1 MPEPTESRVGVYIDF
16 DNVVISRYDQLF
28 GRGDFMRDRARDI
41 DGMKDRLEE
50 AKVDIGA
57 ILDYASS
64 FGTIAVSRAYADWSA
79 PANSAYQRQL
89 INRAVD
95 LAQLFQVT
103 SGGKN
108 GADIRLAV
116 DVVEELYR
124 LPDLTHVVLVAG
136 DSDYIALAQSAKR
149 LGRTVIGIGVAGATS
164 RALMAACDEFT
175 DYDEVPGVVAVPKH
189 VPGPSTT
196 PKRRNSRT
204 AAAPASAAASVPEP
218 EAAPQ
223 PEVEVEAEQDGH
235 LTQEAATDLLIR
247 ALRIVENRGDE
258 DWAGNS
264 QVKNQM
270 LRMDS
275 SFKEKS
281 LGYKSFTAFV
291 DSRSS
296 QVEVKEDAP
305 TNQPRL
311 RLRAEET
318 AIESAPPVGK
328 APVKGSAKTS
338 KVEPAVETPT
348 EEPPAGPTPVEE
360 GPIEQPPVEQPPVE
374 DAPVE
379 REPVEPS
386 PAEPAAKRPTRR
398 AGSRRVTAPPGF
410 AAPTS

>member
-1 MPEPTESRVGVYIDF
+1 MAEPSESRVGVYIDF
-16 DNVVISRYDQLF
+16 DNVVISRYDQLW
-28 GRGDFMRDRARDI
+28 GRGDFMRDRARHADT
-41 DGMKDRLEE
+41 DALRARLEE

-79 PANSAYQRQL
+79 PANASYQRQL

-124 LPDLTHVVLVAG
+124 LPDLTHVVIVAG

-175 DYDEVPGVVAVPKH
+175 DYDELPGVAPFVKPEPAKAEPA
-189 VPGPSTT
+189 
-196 PKRRNSRT
+196 KRRPTKAET
-204 AAAPASAAASVPEP
+204 AKAAETEP
-218 EAAPQ
+218 DA
-223 PEVEVEAEQDGH
+223 H
-235 LTQEAATDLLIR
+235 LTQDAATDLLVR

-281 LGYKSFTAFV
+281 LGYKSFTDFIG
-291 DSRSS
+291 SRSS
-296 QVEVKEDAP
+296 VVEVKEGAA
-305 TNQPRL
+305 TNQPRI
-311 RLRAEET
+311 RLRDR
-318 AIESAPPVGK
+318 G
-328 APVKGSAKTS
+328 
-338 KVEPAVETPT
+338 
-348 EEPPAGPTPVEE
+348 
-360 GPIEQPPVEQPPVE
+360 
-374 DAPVE
+374 
-379 REPVEPS
+379 
-386 PAEPAAKRPTRR
+386 
-398 AGSRRVTAPPGF
+398 
-410 AAPTS
+410 

>member
-16 DNVVISRYDQLF
+16 DNVVISRYDQLW
-28 GRGDFMRDRARDI
+28 GRGDFMRDRARQADTEALRA
-41 DGMKDRLEE
+41 KLEQ

-57 ILDYASS
+57 ILDYCSS
-64 FGTIAVSRAYADWSA
+64 YGTIAVSRAYADWSA
-79 PANSAYQRQL
+79 PANASYQRQL

-124 LPDLTHVVLVAG
+124 LPDLTHVVIVAG

-175 DYDEVPGVVAVPKH
+175 DYDELPGVVPFVKPEPA
-189 VPGPSTT
+189 GAASA
-196 PKRRNSRT
+196 PKRRPTKAET
-204 AAAPASAAASVPEP
+204 AKTTPAND
-218 EAAPQ
+218 
-223 PEVEVEAEQDGH
+223 VETDAH
-235 LTQEAATDLLIR
+235 LTQDAATDLLVR
-247 ALRIVENRGDE
+247 ALQIVENRGDE

-281 LGYKSFTAFV
+281 LGYKSFTDFV
-291 DSRSS
+291 ASRSNV
-296 QVEVKEDAP
+296 VEVKEGAP

-311 RLRAEET
+311 RLR
-318 AIESAPPVGK
+318 
-328 APVKGSAKTS
+328 
-338 KVEPAVETPT
+338 
-348 EEPPAGPTPVEE
+348 
-360 GPIEQPPVEQPPVE
+360 
-374 DAPVE
+374 E
-379 REPVEPS
+379 R
-386 PAEPAAKRPTRR
+386 
-398 AGSRRVTAPPGF
+398 G
-410 AAPTS
+410 

>member
-1 MPEPTESRVGVYIDF
+1 MPEPSESRVGVYIDF
-16 DNVVISRYDQLF
+16 DNVVISRYDQLW
-28 GRGDFMRDRARDI
+28 GRGDFMRDRARQADTEALRA
-41 DGMKDRLEE
+41 KLEQ

-57 ILDYASS
+57 ILDYCSS

-79 PANSAYQRQL
+79 PANASYQRQL

-124 LPDLTHVVLVAG
+124 LPDLTHVVIVAG

-175 DYDEVPGVVAVPKH
+175 DYDELPGVVPFVKPE
-189 VPGPSTT
+189 
-196 PKRRNSRT
+196 
-204 AAAPASAAASVPEP
+204 PASAASTPKRKPTKAETAKTAPANDQEP
-218 EAAPQ
+218 DA
-223 PEVEVEAEQDGH
+223 H
-235 LTQEAATDLLIR
+235 LTQDAATDLLVR
-247 ALRIVENRGDE
+247 ALQIVENRGDE

-281 LGYKSFTAFV
+281 LGYKSFTDFV
-291 DSRSS
+291 ASRSNV
-296 QVEVKEDAP
+296 VEVKEGAP

-311 RLRAEET
+311 RLR
-318 AIESAPPVGK
+318 
-328 APVKGSAKTS
+328 
-338 KVEPAVETPT
+338 
-348 EEPPAGPTPVEE
+348 
-360 GPIEQPPVEQPPVE
+360 
-374 DAPVE
+374 E
-379 REPVEPS
+379 R
-386 PAEPAAKRPTRR
+386 
-398 AGSRRVTAPPGF
+398 G
-410 AAPTS
+410 

>member
-1 MPEPTESRVGVYIDF
+1 MPEPSESRVGVYIDF

-28 GRGDFMRDRARDI
+28 GRGDFMRDRARIAGTDLI
-41 DGMKDRLEE
+41 AERLEA

-79 PANSAYQRQL
+79 PANSNYQRQL

-124 LPDLTHVVLVAG
+124 LPDLTHVIIVAG

-175 DYDEVPGVVAVPKH
+175 DYDEVPGVIPFVKPKAVAK
-189 VPGPSTT
+189 
-196 PKRRNSRT
+196 
-204 AAAPASAAASVPEP
+204 APAGAATGSAGSAAATGSGATEAVTATAPAATSGPRRASRSGTKSPVVEP
-218 EAAPQ
+218 VESSAESELIETGLVETDNPLETDN
-223 PEVEVEAEQDGH
+223 EVDSH
-235 LTQEAATDLLIR
+235 LSQAAATDLLVR

-291 DSRSS
+291 DSRSE

-311 RLRAEET
+311 RLRAEERPG
-318 AIESAPPVGK
+318 ES
-328 APVKGSAKTS
+328 S
-338 KVEPAVETPT
+338 
-348 EEPPAGPTPVEE
+348 
-360 GPIEQPPVEQPPVE
+360 
-374 DAPVE
+374 D
-379 REPVEPS
+379 
-386 PAEPAAKRPTRR
+386 
-398 AGSRRVTAPPGF
+398 
-410 AAPTS
+410 

>member
-1 MPEPTESRVGVYIDF
+1 MAEPGESRVGVYIDF
-16 DNVVISRYDQLF
+16 DNVVISRYDQLW
-28 GRGDFMRDRARDI
+28 GRGDFIRERARHADT
-41 DGMKDRLEE
+41 DALKERLEQ

-79 PANSAYQRQL
+79 PANANYQRQL

-103 SGGKN
+103 AGGKN

-124 LPDLTHVVLVAG
+124 LPDLTHVIIVAG

-175 DYDEVPGVVAVPKH
+175 DYDELPGVLPFVKPVAATGAV
-189 VPGPSTT
+189 
-196 PKRRNSRT
+196 T
-204 AAAPASAAASVPEP
+204 AAPRRASRGGTKTPPPATEPTATAEQEQEPGSGPES
-218 EAAPQ
+218 
-223 PEVEVEAEQDGH
+223 EVEPNAH
-235 LTQEAATDLLIR
+235 LTQEAATDLLVR

-291 DSRSS
+291 DSRSDV
-296 QVEVKEDAP
+296 VEVKQGAP

-311 RLRAEET
+311 RLRGEE
-318 AIESAPPVGK
+318 
-328 APVKGSAKTS
+328 
-338 KVEPAVETPT
+338 
-348 EEPPAGPTPVEE
+348 
-360 GPIEQPPVEQPPVE
+360 
-374 DAPVE
+374 
-379 REPVEPS
+379 
-386 PAEPAAKRPTRR
+386 R
-398 AGSRRVTAPPGF
+398 ADG
-410 AAPTS
+410 

>member
-1 MPEPTESRVGVYIDF
+1 MPEPSESRVGVYIDF
-16 DNVVISRYDQLF
+16 DNVVISRYDQLW
-28 GRGDFMRDRARDI
+28 GRGDFMRDRARQADTEALRA
-41 DGMKDRLEE
+41 KLEQ

-57 ILDYASS
+57 ILDYCSS

-79 PANSAYQRQL
+79 PANASYQRQL

-124 LPDLTHVVLVAG
+124 LPDLTHVVIVAG

-175 DYDEVPGVVAVPKH
+175 DYDELPGV
-189 VPGPSTT
+189 T
-196 PKRRNSRT
+196 PFVKPEPT
-204 AAAPASAAASVPEP
+204 AAPASSGSTPKRKPAKAATPPADSEP
-218 EAAPQ
+218 DA
-223 PEVEVEAEQDGH
+223 H
-235 LTQEAATDLLIR
+235 LTQDAATDLLVR
-247 ALRIVENRGDE
+247 ALQIVENRGDD

-281 LGYKSFTAFV
+281 LGYKSFTDFIG
-291 DSRSS
+291 SRSDV
-296 QVEVKEDAP
+296 VEVKEGAA

-311 RLRAEET
+311 RLR
-318 AIESAPPVGK
+318 
-328 APVKGSAKTS
+328 
-338 KVEPAVETPT
+338 
-348 EEPPAGPTPVEE
+348 
-360 GPIEQPPVEQPPVE
+360 
-374 DAPVE
+374 E
-379 REPVEPS
+379 R
-386 PAEPAAKRPTRR
+386 
-398 AGSRRVTAPPGF
+398 G
-410 AAPTS
+410 

>member
-1 MPEPTESRVGVYIDF
+1 MPEPSESRVGVYIDF

-28 GRGDFMRDRARDI
+28 GRGDFMRDRARDA

-124 LPDLTHVVLVAG
+124 LPDITHVVLVAG

-175 DYDEVPGVVAVPKH
+175 DYDEVPGVVPVPKH

-204 AAAPASAAASVPEP
+204 AAAPASAVASAPEP

-223 PEVEVEAEQDGH
+223 PDAEPDGH

-311 RLRAEET
+311 RLRAEES
-318 AIESAPPVGK
+318 AAAESAPVEQPIAKSTPVERAVFEE
-328 APVKGSAKTS
+328 APV
-338 KVEPAVETPT
+338 VEPPVVEQPVAEPPVAAPDAQSN
-348 EEPPAGPTPVEE
+348 EEPPAA
-360 GPIEQPPVEQPPVE
+360 PPV
-374 DAPVE
+374 
-379 REPVEPS
+379 
-386 PAEPAAKRPTRR
+386 KRASTRS
-398 AGSRRVTAPPGF
+398 GSRRVTAPPGS
-410 AAPTS
+410 AAPVS

>member
-1 MPEPTESRVGVYIDF
+1 MPEPSESRVGVYIDF

-28 GRGDFMRDRARDI
+28 GRGDFMRDRARHADTEPLRA
-41 DGMKDRLEE
+41 RLEQ

-57 ILDYASS
+57 ILDYSSS

-79 PANSAYQRQL
+79 PANASYQRQL

-124 LPDLTHVVLVAG
+124 LPDLTHVVIVAG

-175 DYDEVPGVVAVPKH
+175 DYDELPGV
-189 VPGPSTT
+189 T
-196 PKRRNSRT
+196 PFVKPAPVE
-204 AAAPASAAASVPEP
+204 AAAKAGSTPRPRAAKAGRPAAETESAAETEP
-218 EAAPQ
+218 DA
-223 PEVEVEAEQDGH
+223 H
-235 LTQEAATDLLIR
+235 LTQDAATDLLVR
-247 ALRIVENRGDE
+247 AMQIVENRGDD

-281 LGYKSFTAFV
+281 LGYKSFTDFV
-291 DSRSS
+291 ASRSNV
-296 QVEVKEDAP
+296 VEVKEGAP

-311 RLRAEET
+311 RLRDR
-318 AIESAPPVGK
+318 S
-328 APVKGSAKTS
+328 
-338 KVEPAVETPT
+338 
-348 EEPPAGPTPVEE
+348 
-360 GPIEQPPVEQPPVE
+360 
-374 DAPVE
+374 
-379 REPVEPS
+379 
-386 PAEPAAKRPTRR
+386 
-398 AGSRRVTAPPGF
+398 
-410 AAPTS
+410 

>member
-1 MPEPTESRVGVYIDF
+1 MPEPSESRVGVYIDF
-16 DNVVISRYDQLF
+16 DNVVISRYDQLW
-28 GRGDFMRDRARDI
+28 GRGDFMRDRARHADTEPLRA
-41 DGMKDRLEE
+41 RLEQ

-57 ILDYASS
+57 ILDYSSS

-79 PANSAYQRQL
+79 PANASYQRQL

-124 LPDLTHVVLVAG
+124 LPDLTHVVIVAG

-175 DYDEVPGVVAVPKH
+175 DYDELPGVTPFVKPESVETAAKA
-189 VPGPSTT
+189 GST
-196 PKRRNSRT
+196 PKRKPAK
-204 AAAPASAAASVPEP
+204 AAAPAAETEP
-218 EAAPQ
+218 DA
-223 PEVEVEAEQDGH
+223 H
-235 LTQEAATDLLIR
+235 LTQDAATDLLVR
-247 ALRIVENRGDE
+247 AMQIVENRGDD

-281 LGYKSFTAFV
+281 LGYKSFTDFV
-291 DSRSS
+291 ASRSNV
-296 QVEVKEDAP
+296 VEVKEGAP

-311 RLRAEET
+311 RLR
-318 AIESAPPVGK
+318 
-328 APVKGSAKTS
+328 
-338 KVEPAVETPT
+338 
-348 EEPPAGPTPVEE
+348 
-360 GPIEQPPVEQPPVE
+360 
-374 DAPVE
+374 E
-379 REPVEPS
+379 R
-386 PAEPAAKRPTRR
+386 
-398 AGSRRVTAPPGF
+398 G
-410 AAPTS
+410 

>member
-1 MPEPTESRVGVYIDF
+1 MPEPSESRVGVYIDF
-16 DNVVISRYDQLF
+16 DNVVISRYDQLW
-28 GRGDFMRDRARDI
+28 GRGDFMRDRARQADTEPLRA
-41 DGMKDRLEE
+41 RLEQ

-79 PANSAYQRQL
+79 PANASYQRQL

-124 LPDLTHVVLVAG
+124 LPDLTHVVIVAG

-175 DYDEVPGVVAVPKH
+175 DYDELPGVVPFVKPEPAAPRA
-189 VPGPSTT
+189 GTGATS
-196 PKRRNSRT
+196 KRKPAKT
-204 AAAPASAAASVPEP
+204 AAPA
-218 EAAPQ
+218 APGTT
-223 PEVEVEAEQDGH
+223 AETDADSETDAH
-235 LTQEAATDLLIR
+235 LTQEAATDLLVR
-247 ALRIVENRGDE
+247 ALRIVENRGDD

-291 DSRSS
+291 DSRSNE
-296 QVEVKEDAP
+296 VEVKEGAP

-311 RLRAEET
+311 RLRDR
-318 AIESAPPVGK
+318 G
-328 APVKGSAKTS
+328 
-338 KVEPAVETPT
+338 
-348 EEPPAGPTPVEE
+348 
-360 GPIEQPPVEQPPVE
+360 
-374 DAPVE
+374 
-379 REPVEPS
+379 
-386 PAEPAAKRPTRR
+386 
-398 AGSRRVTAPPGF
+398 
-410 AAPTS
+410 

>member
-1 MPEPTESRVGVYIDF
+1 MPEPSESRVGVYIDF
-16 DNVVISRYDQLF
+16 DNVVISRYDQLW
-28 GRGDFMRDRARDI
+28 GRGDFMRDRARHADTEPLRA
-41 DGMKDRLEE
+41 RLEQ

-57 ILDYASS
+57 ILDYSSS

-79 PANSAYQRQL
+79 PANASYQRQL

-124 LPDLTHVVLVAG
+124 LPDLTHVVIVAG

-175 DYDEVPGVVAVPKH
+175 DYDELPGVTPFVKPAPVETPVKA
-189 VPGPSTT
+189 GST
-196 PKRRNSRT
+196 PKRKPAK
-204 AAAPASAAASVPEP
+204 AATPAAETEP
-218 EAAPQ
+218 DA
-223 PEVEVEAEQDGH
+223 H
-235 LTQEAATDLLIR
+235 LTQDAATDLLVR
-247 ALRIVENRGDE
+247 AMQIVENRGDD

-281 LGYKSFTAFV
+281 LGYKSFTDFV
-291 DSRSS
+291 ASRSNV
-296 QVEVKEDAP
+296 VEVKEGAP

-311 RLRAEET
+311 RLRDR
-318 AIESAPPVGK
+318 S
-328 APVKGSAKTS
+328 
-338 KVEPAVETPT
+338 
-348 EEPPAGPTPVEE
+348 
-360 GPIEQPPVEQPPVE
+360 
-374 DAPVE
+374 
-379 REPVEPS
+379 
-386 PAEPAAKRPTRR
+386 
-398 AGSRRVTAPPGF
+398 
-410 AAPTS
+410 

>member
-1 MPEPTESRVGVYIDF
+1 MPEPSESRVGVYIDF
-16 DNVVISRYDQLF
+16 DNVVISRYDQLW
-28 GRGDFMRDRARDI
+28 GRGDFMRDRARQADTEALRA
-41 DGMKDRLEE
+41 KLEQ

-57 ILDYASS
+57 ILDYCSS

-79 PANSAYQRQL
+79 PANASYQRQL

-124 LPDLTHVVLVAG
+124 LPDLTHVVIVAG

-175 DYDEVPGVVAVPKH
+175 DYDELPGV
-189 VPGPSTT
+189 T
-196 PKRRNSRT
+196 PFVKPEPAAAAATAT
-204 AAAPASAAASVPEP
+204 AAAPKRKPSKAETAKAAATTESEP
-218 EAAPQ
+218 DA
-223 PEVEVEAEQDGH
+223 H
-235 LTQEAATDLLIR
+235 LTQDAATDLLVR

-281 LGYKSFTAFV
+281 LGYKSFTDFV
-291 DSRSS
+291 ASRSNV
-296 QVEVKEDAP
+296 VEVKEGAP

-311 RLRAEET
+311 RLRDR
-318 AIESAPPVGK
+318 G
-328 APVKGSAKTS
+328 
-338 KVEPAVETPT
+338 
-348 EEPPAGPTPVEE
+348 
-360 GPIEQPPVEQPPVE
+360 
-374 DAPVE
+374 
-379 REPVEPS
+379 
-386 PAEPAAKRPTRR
+386 
-398 AGSRRVTAPPGF
+398 
-410 AAPTS
+410 

>member
-1 MPEPTESRVGVYIDF
+1 MPEPSESRVGVYIDF
-16 DNVVISRYDQLF
+16 DNVVISRYDQLW
-28 GRGDFMRDRARDI
+28 GRGDFMRDRARQADTEALRA
-41 DGMKDRLEE
+41 KLEQ

-57 ILDYASS
+57 ILDYSSS

-79 PANSAYQRQL
+79 PANASYQRQL

-124 LPDLTHVVLVAG
+124 LPDLTHVVIVAG

-175 DYDEVPGVVAVPKH
+175 DYDELPGV
-189 VPGPSTT
+189 T
-196 PKRRNSRT
+196 PFVKPEP
-204 AAAPASAAASVPEP
+204 AAPASAPKRKPAKAA
-218 EAAPQ
+218 AAPENE
-223 PEVEVEAEQDGH
+223 PDAH
-235 LTQEAATDLLIR
+235 LTQDAATDLLVR
-247 ALRIVENRGDE
+247 ALQIVENRGDE

-281 LGYKSFTAFV
+281 LGYKSFTDFV
-291 DSRSS
+291 ASRSNV
-296 QVEVKEDAP
+296 VEVKEGAP

-311 RLRAEET
+311 RLRA
-318 AIESAPPVGK
+318 
-328 APVKGSAKTS
+328 KG
-338 KVEPAVETPT
+338 
-348 EEPPAGPTPVEE
+348 
-360 GPIEQPPVEQPPVE
+360 
-374 DAPVE
+374 
-379 REPVEPS
+379 
-386 PAEPAAKRPTRR
+386 
-398 AGSRRVTAPPGF
+398 
-410 AAPTS
+410 

>member
-1 MPEPTESRVGVYIDF
+1 MPEPSESRVGVYIDF
-16 DNVVISRYDQLF
+16 DNVVISRYDQLW
-28 GRGDFMRDRARDI
+28 GRGDFMRDRARQADTEALRA
-41 DGMKDRLEE
+41 KLEQ

-57 ILDYASS
+57 ILDYCSS

-79 PANSAYQRQL
+79 PANASYQRQL

-124 LPDLTHVVLVAG
+124 LPDLTHVVIVAG

-175 DYDEVPGVVAVPKH
+175 DYDELPGVVPFVKAE
-189 VPGPSTT
+189 
-196 PKRRNSRT
+196 
-204 AAAPASAAASVPEP
+204 PA
-218 EAAPQ
+218 AAPQ
-223 PEVEVEAEQDGH
+223 PKRKPAKAAPATDNEPDAH
-235 LTQEAATDLLIR
+235 LTQDAATDLLVR
-247 ALRIVENRGDE
+247 ALQIVENRGDE

-281 LGYKSFTAFV
+281 LGYKSFTDFIG
-291 DSRSS
+291 SRSNV
-296 QVEVKEDAP
+296 VEVKEGAP

-311 RLRAEET
+311 RLRDR
-318 AIESAPPVGK
+318 G
-328 APVKGSAKTS
+328 
-338 KVEPAVETPT
+338 
-348 EEPPAGPTPVEE
+348 
-360 GPIEQPPVEQPPVE
+360 
-374 DAPVE
+374 
-379 REPVEPS
+379 
-386 PAEPAAKRPTRR
+386 
-398 AGSRRVTAPPGF
+398 
-410 AAPTS
+410 

>member
-1 MPEPTESRVGVYIDF
+1 MPEPSESRVGVYIDF

-28 GRGDFMRDRARDI
+28 GRGDFMRDRARIAGTDLI
-41 DGMKDRLEE
+41 AERLEA

-79 PANSAYQRQL
+79 PANSNYQRQL

-124 LPDLTHVVLVAG
+124 LPDLTHVIIVAG

-175 DYDEVPGVVAVPKH
+175 DYDEVPGVIPFVRPKAVAK
-189 VPGPSTT
+189 
-196 PKRRNSRT
+196 
-204 AAAPASAAASVPEP
+204 AAAGAATGAAGSAAGSAGAAGAADAAGSSGATTAPAAPSGPRRASRSGTKSPLVDAVESVESSAEP
-218 EAAPQ
+218 ELIGTGLAETDNPLETDN
-223 PEVEVEAEQDGH
+223 EVDSH
-235 LTQEAATDLLIR
+235 LSQAAATDLLVR

-291 DSRSS
+291 DSRSE

-311 RLRAEET
+311 RLRAEERPG
-318 AIESAPPVGK
+318 ES
-328 APVKGSAKTS
+328 S
-338 KVEPAVETPT
+338 
-348 EEPPAGPTPVEE
+348 
-360 GPIEQPPVEQPPVE
+360 
-374 DAPVE
+374 D
-379 REPVEPS
+379 
-386 PAEPAAKRPTRR
+386 
-398 AGSRRVTAPPGF
+398 
-410 AAPTS
+410 

>member
-28 GRGDFMRDRARDI
+28 GRGDFMRDRARDA

-124 LPDLTHVVLVAG
+124 LTDLTHVVLVAG

-175 DYDEVPGVVAVPKH
+175 DYDEVPGVVPVPKH
-189 VPGPSTT
+189 VPGPATT
-196 PKRRNSRT
+196 PKRRTSRQT
-204 AAAPASAAASVPEP
+204 VAQESASP
-218 EAAPQ
+218 APQ
-223 PEVEVEAEQDGH
+223 SEVDAERQEVEPDAH
-235 LTQEAATDLLIR
+235 LSQEAATDLLIR

-296 QVEVKEDAP
+296 QVEVKEEAP

-311 RLRAEET
+311 RLRAEEPAST
-318 AIESAPPVGK
+318 DASPETSTPEEAPR
-328 APVKGSAKTS
+328 
-338 KVEPAVETPT
+338 
-348 EEPPAGPTPVEE
+348 
-360 GPIEQPPVEQPPVE
+360 EQAPVEQAPPTVE
-374 DAPVE
+374 QAP
-379 REPVEPS
+379 P
-386 PAEPAAKRPTRR
+386 KRSSSRS
-398 AGSRRVTAPPGF
+398 GSRRVTAPPGS
-410 AAPTS
+410 AGSS

>member
-1 MPEPTESRVGVYIDF
+1 MPEPSESRVGVYIDF
-16 DNVVISRYDQLF
+16 DNVVISRYDQHW
-28 GRGDFMRDRARDI
+28 GRGDFMRDRARQADTEALRA
-41 DGMKDRLEE
+41 KLEQ

-57 ILDYASS
+57 ILDYSSS

-79 PANSAYQRQL
+79 PANASYQRQL

-124 LPDLTHVVLVAG
+124 LPDLTHVVIVAG

-175 DYDEVPGVVAVPKH
+175 DYDELPGV
-189 VPGPSTT
+189 T
-196 PKRRNSRT
+196 PFVKPEPAKTEPAKRRPTKAET
-204 AAAPASAAASVPEP
+204 AKAAEGEP
-218 EAAPQ
+218 DA
-223 PEVEVEAEQDGH
+223 H
-235 LTQEAATDLLIR
+235 LTQDAATDLLVR
-247 ALRIVENRGDE
+247 ALQIVENRGDE

-281 LGYKSFTAFV
+281 LGYKSFTDFV
-291 DSRSS
+291 ASRSNV
-296 QVEVKEDAP
+296 VEVKEGAP

-311 RLRAEET
+311 RLRA
-318 AIESAPPVGK
+318 
-328 APVKGSAKTS
+328 KG
-338 KVEPAVETPT
+338 
-348 EEPPAGPTPVEE
+348 
-360 GPIEQPPVEQPPVE
+360 
-374 DAPVE
+374 
-379 REPVEPS
+379 
-386 PAEPAAKRPTRR
+386 
-398 AGSRRVTAPPGF
+398 
-410 AAPTS
+410 

>member
-1 MPEPTESRVGVYIDF
+1 MPEPSESRVGVYIDF

-28 GRGDFMRDRARDI
+28 GRGDFMRDRARDA

-175 DYDEVPGVVAVPKH
+175 DYDEVPGVVPVPKH

-204 AAAPASAAASVPEP
+204 AAAPASAVASAPEP

-223 PEVEVEAEQDGH
+223 PDAEPDGH

-311 RLRAEET
+311 RLRAEES
-318 AIESAPPVGK
+318 AAAESA
-328 APVKGSAKTS
+328 
-338 KVEPAVETPT
+338 
-348 EEPPAGPTPVEE
+348 
-360 GPIEQPPVEQPPVE
+360 PVEQPI
-374 DAPVE
+374 AKSTPVE
-379 REPVEPS
+379 RPVFEE
-386 PAEPAAKRPTRR
+386 ALVVE
-398 AGSRRVTAPPGF
+398 GPGTCF
-410 AAPTS
+410 GTGTTPGTSS

>member
-1 MPEPTESRVGVYIDF
+1 MPEPSESRVGVYIDF
-16 DNVVISRYDQLF
+16 DNVVISRYDQLW
-28 GRGDFMRDRARDI
+28 GRGDFMRDRARQADTEALRA
-41 DGMKDRLEE
+41 KLEQ

-57 ILDYASS
+57 ILDYCSS

-79 PANSAYQRQL
+79 PANASYQRQL

-124 LPDLTHVVLVAG
+124 LPDLTHVVIVAG

-175 DYDEVPGVVAVPKH
+175 DYDELPGVTPAVKPAPVATTKRKPAKAS
-189 VPGPSTT
+189 PG
-196 PKRRNSRT
+196 
-204 AAAPASAAASVPEP
+204 AEP
-218 EAAPQ
+218 DA
-223 PEVEVEAEQDGH
+223 H
-235 LTQEAATDLLIR
+235 LTQEAATDLLVR
-247 ALRIVENRGDE
+247 ALQIVENRGDE

-281 LGYKSFTAFV
+281 LGYKSFSDFIG
-291 DSRSS
+291 SRS
-296 QVEVKEDAP
+296 QVVEVKEGAA

-311 RLRAEET
+311 RLRDR
-318 AIESAPPVGK
+318 G
-328 APVKGSAKTS
+328 
-338 KVEPAVETPT
+338 
-348 EEPPAGPTPVEE
+348 
-360 GPIEQPPVEQPPVE
+360 
-374 DAPVE
+374 
-379 REPVEPS
+379 
-386 PAEPAAKRPTRR
+386 
-398 AGSRRVTAPPGF
+398 
-410 AAPTS
+410 

>member
-1 MPEPTESRVGVYIDF
+1 MPEPSESRVGVYIDF
-16 DNVVISRYDQLF
+16 DNVVISRYDQLW
-28 GRGDFMRDRARDI
+28 GRGDFMRDRARQADTEALRA
-41 DGMKDRLEE
+41 KLEQ

-57 ILDYASS
+57 ILDYSSS

-79 PANSAYQRQL
+79 PANASYQRQL

-124 LPDLTHVVLVAG
+124 LPDLTHVVIVAG

-175 DYDEVPGVVAVPKH
+175 DYDELPGVVPFVKPE
-189 VPGPSTT
+189 PSAA
-196 PKRRNSRT
+196 PAT
-204 AAAPASAAASVPEP
+204 AAAPKRKPAKAGSAKASPTTEPEP
-218 EAAPQ
+218 DA
-223 PEVEVEAEQDGH
+223 H
-235 LTQEAATDLLIR
+235 LTQDSATDLLVR

-258 DWAGNS
+258 EWAGNS

-281 LGYKSFTAFV
+281 LGYKSFTDFV
-291 DSRSS
+291 ASRANV
-296 QVEVKEDAP
+296 VEVKEGAP

-311 RLRAEET
+311 RLR
-318 AIESAPPVGK
+318 
-328 APVKGSAKTS
+328 
-338 KVEPAVETPT
+338 
-348 EEPPAGPTPVEE
+348 
-360 GPIEQPPVEQPPVE
+360 
-374 DAPVE
+374 E
-379 REPVEPS
+379 R
-386 PAEPAAKRPTRR
+386 
-398 AGSRRVTAPPGF
+398 G
-410 AAPTS
+410 

>member
-1 MPEPTESRVGVYIDF
+1 MPEPSESRVGVYIDF

-28 GRGDFMRDRARDI
+28 GRGDFMRDRARDA

-124 LPDLTHVVLVAG
+124 LQDLTHVVLVAG

-175 DYDEVPGVVAVPKH
+175 DYDEVPGVIPVPKH

-196 PKRRNSRT
+196 PRKRGSRQAAAQET
-204 AAAPASAAASVPEP
+204 AAAIVPPSELDG
-218 EAAPQ
+218 ERE
-223 PEVEVEAEQDGH
+223 EVEPDSH

-296 QVEVKEDAP
+296 RVEVKEDAP

-318 AIESAPPVGK
+318 APVTVPAEDPIAAARATES
-328 APVKGSAKTS
+328 T
-338 KVEPAVETPT
+338 
-348 EEPPAGPTPVEE
+348 VEE
-360 GPIEQPPVEQPPVE
+360 APAEPT
-374 DAPVE
+374 PVE
-379 REPVEPS
+379 REP
-386 PAEPAAKRPTRR
+386 AEQSSAELPAKRPTRR
-398 AGSRRVTAPPGF
+398 AGSRRVTAPPGS
-410 AAPTS
+410 AASS

>member
-1 MPEPTESRVGVYIDF
+1 MPEPSESRVGVYIDF
-16 DNVVISRYDQLF
+16 DNVVISRYDQLW
-28 GRGDFMRDRARDI
+28 GRGDFMRDRARQADTEALRA
-41 DGMKDRLEE
+41 KLEQ

-57 ILDYASS
+57 ILDYCSS

-79 PANSAYQRQL
+79 PANASYQRQL

-124 LPDLTHVVLVAG
+124 LPDLTHVVIVAG

-175 DYDEVPGVVAVPKH
+175 DYDELPGV
-189 VPGPSTT
+189 T
-196 PKRRNSRT
+196 PFVK
-204 AAAPASAAASVPEP
+204 PEP
-218 EAAPQ
+218 AKAEPAKRKSTKAETARAAESEPD
-223 PEVEVEAEQDGH
+223 AH
-235 LTQEAATDLLIR
+235 LTQDAATDLLVR
-247 ALRIVENRGDE
+247 ALRIVENRGDD

-281 LGYKSFTAFV
+281 LGYKSFTDFV
-291 DSRSS
+291 ASRSNV
-296 QVEVKEDAP
+296 VEVKEGAP

-311 RLRAEET
+311 RLRDR
-318 AIESAPPVGK
+318 G
-328 APVKGSAKTS
+328 
-338 KVEPAVETPT
+338 
-348 EEPPAGPTPVEE
+348 
-360 GPIEQPPVEQPPVE
+360 
-374 DAPVE
+374 
-379 REPVEPS
+379 
-386 PAEPAAKRPTRR
+386 
-398 AGSRRVTAPPGF
+398 
-410 AAPTS
+410 

>member
-1 MPEPTESRVGVYIDF
+1 MPEPSESRVGVYIDF
-16 DNVVISRYDQLF
+16 DNVVISRYDQLW
-28 GRGDFMRDRARDI
+28 GRGDFMRDRARQADTEALRA
-41 DGMKDRLEE
+41 KLEQ

-57 ILDYASS
+57 ILDYSSS

-79 PANSAYQRQL
+79 PANASYQRQL

-124 LPDLTHVVLVAG
+124 LPDLTHVVIVAG

-175 DYDEVPGVVAVPKH
+175 DYDELPGV
-189 VPGPSTT
+189 T
-196 PKRRNSRT
+196 PFVKPEPAKAEPAKRRPTKAET
-204 AAAPASAAASVPEP
+204 AKAAEGEP
-218 EAAPQ
+218 DA
-223 PEVEVEAEQDGH
+223 H
-235 LTQEAATDLLIR
+235 LTQDAATDLLVR
-247 ALRIVENRGDE
+247 ALQIVENRGDE

-281 LGYKSFTAFV
+281 LGYKSFTDFV
-291 DSRSS
+291 ASRSNV
-296 QVEVKEDAP
+296 VEVKEGAP

-311 RLRAEET
+311 RLRA
-318 AIESAPPVGK
+318 
-328 APVKGSAKTS
+328 KG
-338 KVEPAVETPT
+338 
-348 EEPPAGPTPVEE
+348 
-360 GPIEQPPVEQPPVE
+360 
-374 DAPVE
+374 
-379 REPVEPS
+379 
-386 PAEPAAKRPTRR
+386 
-398 AGSRRVTAPPGF
+398 
-410 AAPTS
+410 

>member
-1 MPEPTESRVGVYIDF
+1 MPEPSESRVGVYIDF
-16 DNVVISRYDQLF
+16 DNVVISRYDQLW
-28 GRGDFMRDRARDI
+28 GRGDFMRDRARQADTEALRA
-41 DGMKDRLEE
+41 KLEQ

-57 ILDYASS
+57 ILDYSSS

-79 PANSAYQRQL
+79 PANASYQRQL

-124 LPDLTHVVLVAG
+124 LPDLTHVVIVAG

-175 DYDEVPGVVAVPKH
+175 DYDELPGVVPFVKPEPVTAPAAAA
-189 VPGPSTT
+189 TT
-196 PKRRNSRT
+196 PKRKPPK
-204 AAAPASAAASVPEP
+204 AAPATEPEP
-218 EAAPQ
+218 DA
-223 PEVEVEAEQDGH
+223 H
-235 LTQEAATDLLIR
+235 LTQDAATDLLVR
-247 ALRIVENRGDE
+247 ALQIVENRGDE

-281 LGYKSFTAFV
+281 LGYKSFTDFV
-291 DSRSS
+291 GSRSNV
-296 QVEVKEDAP
+296 VEVKEGAP

-311 RLRAEET
+311 RLR
-318 AIESAPPVGK
+318 
-328 APVKGSAKTS
+328 
-338 KVEPAVETPT
+338 
-348 EEPPAGPTPVEE
+348 
-360 GPIEQPPVEQPPVE
+360 
-374 DAPVE
+374 E
-379 REPVEPS
+379 R
-386 PAEPAAKRPTRR
+386 
-398 AGSRRVTAPPGF
+398 G
-410 AAPTS
+410 

>member
-1 MPEPTESRVGVYIDF
+1 MPEPSESRVGVYIDF
-16 DNVVISRYDQLF
+16 DNVVISRYDQLW
-28 GRGDFMRDRARDI
+28 GRGDFMRDRARQADTEALRA
-41 DGMKDRLEE
+41 KLEQ

-57 ILDYASS
+57 ILDYCSS

-79 PANSAYQRQL
+79 PANASYQRQL

-124 LPDLTHVVLVAG
+124 LPDLTHVVIVAG

-175 DYDEVPGVVAVPKH
+175 DYDELPGVTPLEKPASPAV
-189 VPGPSTT
+189 T
-196 PKRRNSRT
+196 RRKPTKAEAAKT
-204 AAAPASAAASVPEP
+204 AATDEVNAGRESAAEGQEP
-218 EAAPQ
+218 DP
-223 PEVEVEAEQDGH
+223 H
-235 LTQEAATDLLIR
+235 LTQDAATDLLVR
-247 ALRIVENRGDE
+247 ALQIVENRGDD

-281 LGYKSFTAFV
+281 LGYKSFTDFV
-291 DSRSS
+291 ASRSNV
-296 QVEVKEDAP
+296 VEVKEGAP

-311 RLRAEET
+311 RLREH
-318 AIESAPPVGK
+318 G
-328 APVKGSAKTS
+328 
-338 KVEPAVETPT
+338 
-348 EEPPAGPTPVEE
+348 
-360 GPIEQPPVEQPPVE
+360 
-374 DAPVE
+374 
-379 REPVEPS
+379 
-386 PAEPAAKRPTRR
+386 
-398 AGSRRVTAPPGF
+398 
-410 AAPTS
+410 

>member
-1 MPEPTESRVGVYIDF
+1 MPEPSESRVGVYIDF

-28 GRGDFMRDRARDI
+28 GRGDFMRDRARDA

-175 DYDEVPGVVAVPKH
+175 DYDEVPGVVPVPKH

-204 AAAPASAAASVPEP
+204 AAAPASAVASAPEP

-223 PEVEVEAEQDGH
+223 PDAEPDGH

-311 RLRAEET
+311 RLRAEES
-318 AIESAPPVGK
+318 AAAESAPVEQPIAKSTPVERPVFEEALVVE
-328 APVKGSAKTS
+328 APVAEQP
-338 KVEPAVETPT
+338 VAEPPVAAPDLQSN
-348 EEPPAGPTPVEE
+348 EEPPAA
-360 GPIEQPPVEQPPVE
+360 PPV
-374 DAPVE
+374 
-379 REPVEPS
+379 
-386 PAEPAAKRPTRR
+386 KRASTRS
-398 AGSRRVTAPPGF
+398 GSRRVTAPPGS
-410 AAPTS
+410 AAPVS